1 MRDLGPLKDYTI
13 KALSNMLSANI
24 ETGLKYSLSMGYHE
38 EDRTRTAFMQVL
50 TNILKQ
56 GTEFA
61 VLSESAMEDRYEKL
75 IDLIA
80 SPDLT
85 LVLSLCN
92 VCPVSEIDDLAIV
105 LLNVFASRGLTMP
118 LLKAVIVKEVRETGT
133 PKKNATTQGSVF
145 DYFQV
150 IMDVVLMLRLSL
162 TE

>member
-1 MRDLGPLKDYTI
+1 
-13 KALSNMLSANI
+13 
-24 ETGLKYSLSMGYHE
+24 
-38 EDRTRTAFMQVL
+38 MQVL

-75 IDLIA
+75 VDLIA

-105 LLNVFASRGLTMP
+105 LLHVFESRGLAMP
-118 LLKAVIVKEVRETGT
+118 LLKAIIMKEVRETG
-133 PKKNATTQGSVF
+133 KKRYTRARRSGCYFYPETSKQFQGREF
-145 DYFQV
+145 N
-150 IMDVVLMLRLSL
+150 LSL
-162 TE
+162 SLSLYHYQS

>member
-1 MRDLGPLKDYTI
+1 
-13 KALSNMLSANI
+13 MLSANI

-38 EDRTRTAFMQVL
+38 DDRTRTAFMQVL

-85 LVLSLCN
+85 LVLSLCQ

-105 LLNVFASRGLTMP
+105 LLHVFESRGLAMP
-118 LLKAVIVKEVRETGT
+118 LLKAIIMKEVRETG
-133 PKKNATTQGSVF
+133 K
-145 DYFQV
+145 
-150 IMDVVLMLRLSL
+150 
-162 TE
+162 

>member
-1 MRDLGPLKDYTI
+1 
-13 KALSNMLSANI
+13 MLSANI

-133 PKKNATTQGSVF
+133 QKKKKKGTTLGSVI
-145 DYFQV
+145 DSFQA
-150 IMDVVLMLRLSL
+150 IMDVFLILRLSL